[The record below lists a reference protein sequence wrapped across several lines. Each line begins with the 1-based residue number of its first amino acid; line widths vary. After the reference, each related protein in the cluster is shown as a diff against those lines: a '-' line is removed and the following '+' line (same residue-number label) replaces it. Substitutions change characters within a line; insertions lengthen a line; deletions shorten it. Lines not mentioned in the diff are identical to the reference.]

1 MSNGEKF
8 TYKEWTNFLLIT
20 LGAALLGLILE
31 FIFGWNIISTL
42 LAIIA
47 IPSPIILVIWIFIS
61 IDKFFLGGGKD
72 GW

>member
-1 MSNGEKF
+1 MSKGEKL

-20 LGAALLGLILE
+20 LGAALLGLILQ

>member
-1 MSNGEKF
+1 MSNGEKL

-20 LGAALLGLILE
+20 LGAALLGLILQ

>member
-1 MSNGEKF
+1 MSNGEKL

-20 LGAALLGLILE
+20 LGAALLGLILQ

-47 IPSPIILVIWIFIS
+47 IPSPIILVIWIIIS

-72 GW
+72 GC